1 MARIGAIV
9 YPACMRPDPALRQK
23 TIALVGLMGV
33 GKTSIGRRLAA
44 ALEMPFYDV
53 DEQIEIAAGRSIP
66 DIFEERGEA
75 EFREGERRVI
85 ARMLDE
91 PPHVMATGGGAFI
104 QPATRE
110 LIKRRAVSIWLKAD
124 VDVLVRRV
132 ARKDNRPLLKGK
144 DPREVLT
151 RLAKEREPYYA
162 EADIHISTGDTPHQA
177 AVEAILDALR
187 AHLKRSETA

>member
-1 MARIGAIV
+1 
-9 YPACMRPDPALRQK
+9 
-23 TIALVGLMGV
+23 
-33 GKTSIGRRLAA
+33 
-44 ALEMPFYDV
+44 
-53 DEQIEIAAGRSIP
+53 EQIEIAAGRSIP
-66 DIFEERGEA
+66 DIFAERGEA

-85 ARMLDE
+85 ARMLEE

-144 DPREVLT
+144 DPHEVLT

-162 EADIHISTGDTPHQA
+162 EADIH
-177 AVEAILDALR
+177 
-187 AHLKRSETA
+187 